1 MEKAVRSAQLQFSN
15 HAPVSVLEG
24 RSVPGAHVSHFFS
37 VLLLLTNLML
47 TLCFGVA
54 AWRVSGEAGA
64 GNVIGTA
71 YGWMQISA
79 N

>member
-1 MEKAVRSAQLQFSN
+1 M
-15 HAPVSVLEG
+15 SVLEG
-24 RSVPGAHVSHFFS
+24 RSVSGARVSHFFS

-54 AWRVSGEAGA
+54 AWRVSDDGGA
-64 GNVIGTA
+64 GKAVGMA